1 MDRKKIIVTIWLA
14 TLVLA
19 PLFFFLSSK
28 ADHYF
33 LSNRVLSNEKISL
46 QNQSLE
52 KRKGFDLF
60 RSPAD
65 DERLIKMLEDRMH
78 EDQRIFFI
86 LLAIIFVILNIAA
99 CLLYVFN
106 MKPVSIVTLM
116 LFYVL
121 IGVFLVMQSLI
132 RINPH

>member
-28 ADHYF
+28 ADRYF

-46 QNQSLE
+46 QNQSFE